1 MQYSNSV
8 IGTWA
13 VCRVA
18 SRVEAPWKRTYA
30 IGTASLASSGKLLPS
45 RACLKADGGLSHVPK
60 VIKKG
65 PRTCGRSVLGWNQE
79 KHPWP
84 SVYYRHL
91 VSHLQTQHYS
101 LLASDITLAYSVH
114 IKIPID
120 TSSLLTAKLHSSPA
134 LRILARVAAMAQ

>member
-1 MQYSNSV
+1 MQYSNSL

-18 SRVEAPWKRTYA
+18 SRVEALWKRTYA

-79 KHPWP
+79 KHGGIHGHPFII
-84 SVYYRHL
+84 VIL
-91 VSHLQTQHYS
+91 S
-101 LLASDITLAYSVH
+101 LICRLTIL
-114 IKIPID
+114 
-120 TSSLLTAKLHSSPA
+120 SLIQISL
-134 LRILARVAAMAQ
+134 